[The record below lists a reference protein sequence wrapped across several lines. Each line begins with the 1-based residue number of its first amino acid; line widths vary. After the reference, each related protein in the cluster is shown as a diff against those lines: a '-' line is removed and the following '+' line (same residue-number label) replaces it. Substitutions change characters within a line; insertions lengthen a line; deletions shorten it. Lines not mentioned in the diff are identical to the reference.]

1 MNFSSIKE
9 YFYRLQSRCY
19 AFVLLPVLLLI
30 ALYAMQRFTSLH
42 FTTLNDDLIF
52 SVQIALPAMALLEL
66 TSVHLAAFLKL
77 KKIRKLKGMGERLD
91 AYAILVT
98 MKMIAGD
105 VASVMMLA
113 GLVLTGEEL
122 FIGFFMLCL
131 AFILFQRPTP
141 ARLSRQLQLR
151 GDEKELI
158 LKGELV

>member
-19 AFVLLPVLLLI
+19 ALLLLPVLLLI
-30 ALYAMQRFTSLH
+30 ALYAMQRFTSLR
-42 FTTLNDDLIF
+42 FTILNDDLIF
-52 SVQIALPAMALLEL
+52 LVQIALPAIALLEL
-66 TSVHLAAFLKL
+66 TSVHLVAFLKL
-77 KKIRKLKGMGERLD
+77 KKIRKLRGMGERLD

-113 GLVLTGEEL
+113 GLILTGEEL

-131 AFILFQRPTP
+131 IFILLQRATP
-141 ARLSRQLQLR
+141 ARLSRQLQLK

>member
-19 AFVLLPVLLLI
+19 ALLLLPVLLLI
-30 ALYAMQRFTSLH
+30 AIYAMQRFTSLS
-42 FTTLNDDLIF
+42 FTTEDTELVFVLKI
-52 SVQIALPAMALLEL
+52 VLPAMALLEL
-66 TSVHLAAFLKL
+66 TSVHLVAFLKL
-77 KKIRKLKGMGERLD
+77 KKIRKLRGMGERLD

-113 GLVLTGEEL
+113 GLILTGEEL

-131 AFILFQRPTP
+131 IFILFQRPTP
-141 ARLSRQLQLR
+141 ARLSRQLQLK